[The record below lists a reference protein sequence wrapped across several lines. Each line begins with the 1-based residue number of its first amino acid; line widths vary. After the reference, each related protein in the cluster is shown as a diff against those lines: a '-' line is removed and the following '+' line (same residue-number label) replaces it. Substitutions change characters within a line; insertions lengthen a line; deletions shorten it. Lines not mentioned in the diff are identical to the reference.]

1 MGRLVLASEARVHLW
16 AVLRLLGVG
25 ALLAAAGVPLSAAAQ
40 VDEGQT
46 GAWYMYFFN
55 GRFGDGPWGVQ
66 GDVQLRMWEP
76 TADLEQLLIRGGL
89 TYTPPGTDVLITL
102 GYGNVTSGVPGAS
115 SRTSSESRI
124 YQEFLLPQ
132 RVGARLAL
140 RHRFRFEQ
148 RWVEGLDFRT
158 RFRYA
163 LFVTVPLSRAEM
175 RPGTVY
181 LSVYDEVFINGQR
194 DVGQGREVEYFDRNR
209 LYGGLGY
216 VFRDGLNAQLGYM
229 QQTTDNWSKGQLQF
243 SLHHS
248 F

>member
-1 MGRLVLASEARVHLW
+1 MSRRCS
-16 AVLRLLGVG
+16 GVG
-25 ALLAAAGVPLSAAAQ
+25 RWFAALALLTAGLVPAYAEAQ
-40 VDEGQT
+40 VDEDQL

-76 TADLEQLLIRGGL
+76 TADLEQLLLRGGI
-89 TYTPPGTDVLITL
+89 TYTPPGTNVLITL
-102 GYGNVTSGVPGAS
+102 GYGNITTGVPGES
-115 SRTSSESRI
+115 SRTSGESRI

-132 RVGARLAL
+132 RIGTRVNL
-140 RHRFRFEQ
+140 RHRLRFEQ
-148 RWVEGLDFRT
+148 RWVEGFDFRT

-163 LFVTVPLSRAEM
+163 LFLTVPLGDPEL
-175 RPGTVY
+175 RPGSLY

-194 DVGQGREVEYFDRNR
+194 DVGDRLQVEYFDRNR

-216 VFRDGLNAQLGYM
+216 VLTDGLNAQLGYM
-229 QQTTDNWSKGQLQF
+229 QQTTNNWSKGQLQV